1 MFFSHQSILESSA
14 EVKDVEETAE
24 AFGHLSV
31 DENKEVCSFCPSMI
45 RQLIVP
51 LSQFRYHGPASG
63 LPLLAQSS
71 GRKDSD
77 NQQIQRIWSAHD
89 LSAICTTLTA
99 LF

>member
-31 DENKEVCSFCPSMI
+31 DENKEVCFFCSSMI
-45 RQLIVP
+45 RRLIVP
-51 LSQFRYHGPASG
+51 LPQFRYHGPASG